1 MCVFYAENVN
11 NKCAHKEIHHD
22 ASYTLYFIQVFF
34 TTENISA
41 KAHTKHYINP
51 ISVYN
56 THLCPTPPK
65 KQSFLIF
72 SMYSTRFNQICFFLS
87 TVPKGTSTSR
97 REMGSWA
104 FWHTVWPRSTVFT
117 ACEKARC
124 AYSFDHYPKTRTTRL
139 FGLYWWMGGIQANA
153 KGLGF
158 QSSND

>member
-1 MCVFYAENVN
+1 MLTINVSSWN
-11 NKCAHKEIHHD
+11 VPIKRFTSMPRIHC
-22 ASYTLYFIQVFF
+22 
-34 TTENISA
+34 ISFR
-41 KAHTKHYINP
+41 
-51 ISVYN
+51 
-56 THLCPTPPK
+56 
-65 KQSFLIF
+65 SFLQLKYIRNITSTVF
-72 SMYSTRFNQICFFLS
+72 QFIIPTYVLHQLGNSLSYFFYIYSTRFNEIFLFLS

-124 AYSFDHYPKTRTTRL
+124 AYSFDHCPKTRTTRL

-158 QSSND
+158 QSLNG